1 MLPVV
6 VVMFVKNR
14 QVSRLS
20 ARRRSNGL
28 GPDGDAARPT
38 MFMTRVSEQIQDQVW
53 DQFQGWVDD
62 HVDEYHESRQTF

>member
-1 MLPVV
+1 MPPVV

-38 MFMTRVSEQIQDQVW
+38 VFMERVNDPIR
-53 DQFQGWVDD
+53 DQFQDQVDD
-62 HVDEYHESRQTF
+62 HVDEYRESRQTF

>member
-1 MLPVV
+1 MSPVV

-28 GPDGDAARPT
+28 GPDDDAARPT
-38 MFMTRVSEQIQDQVW
+38 EFMARVNDPIP
-53 DQFQGWVDD
+53 DQFQDQVDD
-62 HVDEYHESRQTF
+62 HVDEDRESRQTF

>member
-1 MLPVV
+1 MPPVV

-38 MFMTRVSEQIQDQVW
+38 VFMERVNGLFQDQVQ
-53 DQFQGWVDD
+53 DQVDD
-62 HVDEYHESRQTF
+62 HVDECRESRQTF

>member
-1 MLPVV
+1 MPPVV

-28 GPDGDAARPT
+28 GPDGDAARPSE
-38 MFMTRVSEQIQDQVW
+38 FMERVNDPIR
-53 DQFQGWVDD
+53 DQFQDQVDD
-62 HVDEYHESRQTF
+62 HVDEYRESRQTF